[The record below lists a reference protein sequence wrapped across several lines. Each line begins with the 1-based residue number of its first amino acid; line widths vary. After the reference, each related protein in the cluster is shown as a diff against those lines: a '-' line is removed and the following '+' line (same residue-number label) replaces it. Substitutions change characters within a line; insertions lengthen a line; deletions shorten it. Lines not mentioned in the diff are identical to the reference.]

1 MIVFSGPWLPSL
13 HSLSGSTWSPV
24 IWFVCVCL
32 SAVPPPTSPTPRPIP
47 TLPPEQKVVATVISK
62 TASTILIICVTI
74 CLIIFLALRIFT
86 PDRIIQMNMEIA
98 LVLAHSML
106 MFPTSFIEMP
116 VSLLPV
122 LPLPLSPFPSSFY
135 ISISSLSSLPVNLS
149 AISSSSFLSLLPTSL
164 SSPLPSH

>member
-1 MIVFSGPWLPSL
+1 M
-13 HSLSGSTWSPV
+13 
-24 IWFVCVCL
+24 
-32 SAVPPPTSPTPRPIP
+32 
-47 TLPPEQKVVATVISK
+47 VATVISK

-122 LPLPLSPFPSSFY
+122 LLPLPLSPFPSSLY
-135 ISISSLSSLPVNLS
+135 TSISSLSSLPVNLS